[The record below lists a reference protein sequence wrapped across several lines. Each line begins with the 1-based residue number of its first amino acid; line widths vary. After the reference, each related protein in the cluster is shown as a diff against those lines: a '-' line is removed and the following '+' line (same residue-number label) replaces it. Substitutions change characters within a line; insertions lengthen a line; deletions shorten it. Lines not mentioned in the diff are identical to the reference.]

1 MDIAGKSVLILGGY
15 GLVGQA
21 VARRLLREAPRKII
35 LLSLRREEAEEAV
48 AAVRDEAREAGDGG
62 AGVALEAAWGDVFT
76 FTDIKD
82 APRKDVYA
90 DPKQRAR
97 LIESVIA
104 PLTAGAASQYYLHE
118 LITAAKPEIIVDAV
132 NTATGIAYQDIYR
145 TSGQAWGAL
154 QSGGPLQEHLEMLLM
169 TDYVPQLIRHVQV
182 LYQAMVEAGTGAYV
196 KIGTSG
202 TGGMGLNIPYTHSE
216 EKPSRVLL
224 SKSALAG
231 AHTLLLFLMA
241 RTPGGPITKEI
252 KPAAAIAWKRIGY
265 GEIVRGGRPIVLY
278 DPGEAEDLRPG
289 QSFRPLDPARGRSTG
304 QTLHSVFVDTG
315 ENGIFSLE
323 EFSAITTGE
332 QMEFVTPEEIAD
344 VVVRELMGGNTGHDV
359 INALDNAVMGPTYR
373 AGMMRHWALE
383 KLLAL
388 ERKHNVRSVAFEN
401 LGPPRLSKLLFEA
414 DLLRRCYRTMDAV
427 RTASPADMSRRLAAE
442 IAGDPACAR
451 EIVSIG
457 IPVLLPDSR
466 LLRGPECKVPPA
478 LPGEE
483 EQEVTPERVEA
494 WAWSGWVDLREGN
507 LAAWRERFQRIAGDM
522 MAIPR
527 SDTSSRFLRDAQF
540 WGPEGLIQPGKVVG
554 WIFGIEEQ
562 GARMK

>member
-1 MDIAGKSVLILGGY
+1 MDIKDRDVLILGGY

-21 VARRLLREAPRKII
+21 VARRLLPEAPRRMI

-48 AAVRDEAREAGDGG
+48 SALTSERGQVR
-62 AGVALEAAWGDVFT
+62 LEPAWGDVFT
-76 FTDIKD
+76 LADLKD
-82 APRKDVYA
+82 RPRREVYGS
-90 DPKQRAR
+90 PELRGR
-97 LIESVIA
+97 LIESLLDT
-104 PLTAGAASQYYLHE
+104 LTDEVAGEYFLHRLVTGE
-118 LITAAKPEIIVDAV
+118 RPDIIIDCV
-132 NTATGIAYQDIYR
+132 NTATGIAYQDIYK
-145 TSGQAWGAL
+145 TSRQAYLAMQQGEDL
-154 QSGGPLQEHLEMLLM
+154 REPLEMLLA
-169 TDYVPQLIRHVQV
+169 TDYVPQIIRHVQV
-182 LYQAMVEAGTGAYV
+182 LYQAMVKAGTGAYI

-265 GEIVRGGRPIVLY
+265 GEILRAGRPIVLY
-278 DPGEAEDLRPG
+278 EPGEPEELRPG
-289 QSFRPLDPARGRSTG
+289 RPFRPVDPAQGRSTG
-304 QTLHSVFVDTG
+304 HTLHSVFVDTG

-344 VVVRELMGGNTGHDV
+344 VVVREIMGGNTGHDV

-388 ERKHNVRSVAFEN
+388 EKKHGVRSVAFEN

-414 DLLRRCYRTMDAV
+414 DLLRRCYRTMDAA
-427 RTASPADMSRRLAAE
+427 RAASAAEMSARLADE
-442 IAGDPACAR
+442 VGRNPGCAR
-451 EIVSIG
+451 DIVSIG
-457 IPVLLPDSR
+457 IPVLLPDGR
-466 LLRGPECKVPPA
+466 LLRGPECKVPVTQ
-478 LPGEE
+478 PGEDE
-483 EQEVTPERVEA
+483 HEVTPQRLEA
-494 WAWSGWVDLREGN
+494 WAWAGWVDLRESN
-507 LAAWRERFQRIAGDM
+507 LALWRERFRRIASDM
-522 MAIPR
+522 DAIPPA
-527 SDTSSRFLRDAQF
+527 DTSSRFLRDRQF